1 MGPHHLLQDPPKD
14 LYHYLYRFRAVKD
27 GRLAVWVLGEPMT
40 SNDNNVLFNNNIN
53 NNFELSRVKNKNGL
67 KLGCGCSDVGPVE
80 SSG

>member
-1 MGPHHLLQDPPKD
+1 MRPRGRRRFPKIR
-14 LYHYLYRFRAVKD
+14 LILFFLGVTT
-27 GRLAVWVLGEPMT
+27 LAVWVLGEPMI